1 MAKPIINPEAYKAEN
16 GPIALLAGPG
26 TGKTWQLAKRIQY
39 LTQEKSVSADAITVI
54 TFTAEAARSMRHK
67 IEEEGKDEYVEPD
80 KRPKRIS
87 TIHSFG
93 YSILKNHADL
103 VGLQSDFSVAEN
115 QLLRNLIMRDAALS
129 IGLDVEAATKVMKER
144 TEAKISAESQ
154 KVIDEYERILR
165 LSSAIDYDDQITLAN
180 KILRENETIRKKY
193 AAEAQHLLVDE
204 YQDINQAQ
212 FDFIELLSR
221 GSRNGLFVVGDD
233 DQSIYG
239 FRGGSPEFIR
249 EFEKHFG
256 SGATVFQI
264 DVSRRCAP
272 HILDCAV
279 SVVSKF
285 DTTRVDKG
293 EYKYTA
299 TDNGEVVVHNCPSD
313 EREAEVICGVIFSE
327 IEAAK
332 KESRACDDFFVLV
345 PNKFYA
351 ENISRVLSKAGLR
364 VDRGSEKGDPAFQK
378 VAQFEKWRQTPNAN
392 LSTRSVIEMII
403 ESGSTSVKKSKAL
416 TPEKLDAFKKI
427 AALWKEIS
435 DGQKNLFDALSK
447 VASKDILINDV
458 YQKMLELQKLSGGKN
473 TSQFLEKIAT
483 YIRPWSSPQ
492 AFLDS
497 ASKAVGNSDKM
508 QKPAMP
514 TVRILTFQ
522 SSKGLE
528 AAYVFI
534 VGLEEGA
541 VPRDASTNVAEEA
554 RLFFVAMTRAK
565 KKLHLFHCRKRS
577 GSVTLRRF
585 SGSLTKSRFL
595 NHLPDAKKQDQY
607 HQPKTSKK
615 GASQGEE

>member
-39 LTQEKSVSADAITVI
+39 LTQEKSISADAITVI

-93 YSILKNHADL
+93 YSILKNNAEL
-103 VGLQSDFSVAEN
+103 AGLQDDFSVVEN
-115 QLLRNLIMRDAALS
+115 QFLRSLIIRDAALS
-129 IGLDVEAATKVMKER
+129 IGLDVEAATKAMKER
-144 TEAKISAESQ
+144 TEAKISIESQ

-165 LSSAIDYDDQITLAN
+165 LSNAIDYDDQITLAN

-221 GSRNGLFVVGDD
+221 DSRSGLFVVGDD

-256 SGATVFQI
+256 IGATVFQI

-272 HILDCAV
+272 NILDCAV

-299 TDNGEVVVHNCPSD
+299 TDNGEVVIHNCSSD

-332 KESRACDDFFVLV
+332 EELRDCDDFFVLV
-345 PNKFYA
+345 PNKFYMK
-351 ENISRVLSKAGLR
+351 NISRVLSRAGIR
-364 VDRGSEKGDPAFQK
+364 VDRGSEKDDPGFQK
-378 VAQFEKWRQTPNAN
+378 VAQFEKWRQNPNSN
-392 LSTRSVIEMII
+392 LSTRLVIEMII
-403 ESGSTSVKKSKAL
+403 ESGSTGVKKSKAL

-427 AALWKEIS
+427 AALWMGLSNE
-435 DGQKNLFDALSK
+435 QKNLFDILSK
-447 VASKDILINDV
+447 VASEDVLINDV
-458 YQKMLELQKLSGGKN
+458 YQKLVELQKLSAAKN
-473 TSQFLEKIAT
+473 TSQFLEKIAI

-508 QKPAMP
+508 QKSSMP
-514 TVRILTFQ
+514 EVRILTFQ

-541 VPRDASTNVAEEA
+541 VPRDLSTNVAEEA

-577 GSVTLRRF
+577 GSVTLRKF

-595 NHLPDAKKQDQY
+595 NHLPDEKKQDQY
-607 HQPKTSKK
+607 HQSKTSKK
-615 GASQGEE
+615 GASQ